1 MTKKYFLTTTLPY
14 VNAEPHIAHALEFV
28 LADAIVRFQRQKL
41 GNKNVFFNVGTDEHG
56 QKIWEKSFQEKLVI
70 HDFTDKY
77 VNRFVEFCKMFDVS
91 YDFFYRTSK
100 PYHYPVA
107 QAFWNEALK
116 SGDIY
121 KKKYSGLYCVGCER
135 FRTEKEL
142 VDGNCPD
149 HGVPPKIFEEENYF
163 FKLSKY
169 RDLILKYLQET
180 EFVIPEEARNF
191 AIEFCKNDLED
202 ISISRDKKNLTWGV
216 PIPGDDT
223 QVMYVWFDALSN
235 YIGSITYQ
243 GDTSKPFTIEKAK
256 AKMED
261 WEMVQLCGS
270 DNIRFQ
276 SIIWQGMLQS
286 CGLPFSKKLLVH
298 AWILGADGRKM
309 SKTLGNTVSP
319 FVEIEKY
326 GKDAVRYFFLA
337 CMPTTGDAVYNSDE
351 FKNVYNAALADN
363 FGNLLNRVIV
373 LKAKLQ
379 DRLMKEIDDA
389 KFKPELAIK
398 YGVVLNPDL
407 EFLNRVEELVNASK
421 LNMEEYNVFEYC
433 KSANEIGNL
442 ANQYMTKNAPWLK
455 DCTNPASVLSNVTY
469 ALYKLIE
476 IYSPIIPSSCE
487 KAKNMLDN
495 NEKGVLFEKLI

>member
-1 MTKKYFLTTTLPY
+1 MSKFFITTTLPY

-28 LADAIVRFQRQKL
+28 LADAIARYQRQNL
-41 GNKNVFFNVGTDEHG
+41 GDKNVFFNVGTDEHG
-56 QKIWEKSFQEKLVI
+56 QKIWEKSFQEGLAI

-77 VNRFVEFCKMFDVS
+77 VERFVQFCKLFDVS

-107 QAFWNEALK
+107 QAFWNEATK

-121 KKKYSGLYCVGCER
+121 KKKYKGLYCVGCER

-142 VDGNCPD
+142 VDGKCPD
-149 HGVPPKIFEEENYF
+149 HGVPPIEFEEENYF

-169 RDLILKYLQET
+169 RDVILKYLQES
-180 EFVIPEEARNF
+180 EFVIPVEARNF
-191 AIEFCKNDLED
+191 AIEFCKSELED
-202 ISISRDKKNLTWGV
+202 ISISRDKKNLSWGV
-216 PIPGDDT
+216 PIPGDDS

-235 YIGSITYQ
+235 YIGAITYQ
-243 GDTSKPFTIEKAK
+243 GDTDQTFTIEKAR
-256 AKMED
+256 ATMED
-261 WEMVQLCGS
+261 WEMIQLCGS

-309 SKTLGNTVSP
+309 SKTLGNVVSP
-319 FVEIEKY
+319 FAELEKY

-337 CMPTTGDAVYNSDE
+337 CMPTSGDAVYNSEE

-373 LKAKLQ
+373 LKEKLQ
-379 DRLMKEIDDA
+379 EKIMVEITDA
-389 KFKPELAIK
+389 NFIPDISTPHGL
-398 YGVVLNPDL
+398 VLNPD
-407 EFLNRVEELVNASK
+407 EAFISRVDELATAAK
-421 LNMEEYNVFEYC
+421 MHMERYDVFAYC
-433 KSANEIGNL
+433 RAANEIGNL
-442 ANQYMTKNAPWLK
+442 ANLYMTQKAPWSK
-455 DCTNPASVLSNVTY
+455 ECTNPATVLSNVTY
-469 ALYKLIE
+469 SLYILISL
-476 IYSPIIPSSCE
+476 YSPIIPSSCE
-487 KAKNMLDN
+487 KAKEMLDN
-495 NEKGVLFEKLI
+495 NEKGVLFEKIL